1 VAASPANCLNCGAL
15 LDGAFCSRCGQRA
28 IAPYPTVREM
38 IGDAWQELSGYD
50 GRFARTFR
58 MLLGRPGALTIETLE
73 GRRAPYIGPV
83 RLYLVA
89 SVVYFVCAAA
99 VPNLR
104 TPAPAVMPGPGDPI
118 TIDATGRTEM
128 SPELRDRAL
137 QRLQR
142 APWWAQMILRPAIV
156 DPAAF
161 RRRFVETLPR
171 VLFALV
177 PVFAAIVALF
187 YRRRRFAQHLIFA
200 IHLHA
205 TIFIVLT
212 VRELSQLARSLIV
225 LRVFEIGAAAGI
237 VAYGLLAFRSVY
249 GESWLR
255 ILVKWVGIAAI
266 YSVAGVTALVVTLL
280 WAVVIG

>member
-1 VAASPANCLNCGAL
+1 
-15 LDGAFCSRCGQRA
+15 
-28 IAPYPTVREM
+28 
-38 IGDAWQELSGYD
+38 
-50 GRFARTFR
+50 
-58 MLLGRPGALTIETLE
+58 
-73 GRRAPYIGPV
+73 
-83 RLYLVA
+83 
-89 SVVYFVCAAA
+89 
-99 VPNLR
+99 
-104 TPAPAVMPGPGDPI
+104 
-118 TIDATGRTEM
+118 
-128 SPELRDRAL
+128 
-137 QRLQR
+137 
-142 APWWAQMILRPAIV
+142 MILRPAIV